1 MKRFFQC
8 KRIAFEGV
16 GFRVITVLLALG
28 WLVLSTPLP
37 AQPTDVFELEGD
49 SQVLW
54 EYPMIDFSQQDY
66 ATAVE
71 TLIARFEK
79 ATGQRLQP
87 GEKRRAGLKIYTHSG
102 LGMATPKNL
111 VRAVAEALEQRGF
124 SRDEIWI
131 VDEGEFQLR
140 QTGFL
145 PPLSH
150 GGSRFEGM
158 PVLALDTRQYY
169 DDRWFYDS
177 PLASREPR
185 LARRLSDGR
194 VAEPEEMTDEE
205 RRSYLPV
212 PLLLEVDFWIN
223 LPVFLNAPSLGVS
236 GALANAT
243 VWNVDNAQRFLS
255 SNATG
260 PIAVA
265 EMAAIPELQE
275 SWVFTI
281 ASLEYYQFAGGPVF
295 NANYAGT
302 EEALWLSANPVLMDY
317 LMYLRINQHRERRG
331 LPLIDPI
338 PPMLGYSRS
347 LGVGD
352 ERLDATRRIRLD
364 RR

>member
-1 MKRFFQC
+1 MGASAL
-8 KRIAFEGV
+8 IAA
-16 GFRVITVLLALG
+16 LLS
-28 WLVLSTPLP
+28 LSTLLSAQEPLP
-37 AQPTDVFELEGD
+37 IEVEAHRE
-49 SQVLW
+49 VLW
-54 EYPMIDFSQQDY
+54 EYPLDDFSSKAY
-66 ATAVE
+66 AMAVE

-79 ATGQRLQP
+79 ARGQALEP
-87 GEKRRAGLKIYTHSG
+87 GDKRRAGLKVYTHSG
-102 LGMATPKNL
+102 RGMATPKPL
-111 VRAVAEALEQRGF
+111 VRAVAAALERRGF
-124 SRDEIWI
+124 TRDEIWI
-131 VDEGEFQLR
+131 VDESEFQLR
-140 QTGFL
+140 QTGYL
-145 PPLSH
+145 PPITH
-150 GGSRFEGM
+150 GGTRFEGM

-223 LPVFLNAPSLGVS
+223 LPVFLNAQSLGVS

-255 SNATG
+255 SGATG

-265 EMAAIPELQE
+265 EIAAIPELLE

-317 LMYLRINQHRERRG
+317 LMYLRINRHRERRG
-331 LPLIDPI
+331 LPLIEPV

-352 ERLDATRRIRLD
+352 ERLDATRRIRLEP
-364 RR
+364 R